1 MDVKRTRESWRVL
14 RIQSELVDGIEKL
27 VDLGPAVTL
36 YGSARLPESSPY
48 YQAAHDLAERLS
60 RAGINV
66 LTGGGPGIMEAGN
79 RGAYGKGASSI
90 GLNIKLPREENAN
103 AFQDIS
109 INFRYFFLRK
119 LMFVKYACGFVLF
132 PGGFGTLD
140 EMFEAL
146 TLVQTKKIKR
156 FPIVLYGTEY
166 WRGLVD
172 WLENTLVEGGY
183 ISPEDTALFH
193 LTDDVDEAFRL
204 LSRTHSE
211 LVPSLEEKHKF
222 VENL

>member
-109 INFRYFFLRK
+109 INFRYFFFASLCLLNTPAALCCFQAVLAPSMKCSKHSLWCKQKK
-119 LMFVKYACGFVLF
+119 LNAF
-132 PGGFGTLD
+132 PLCF
-140 EMFEAL
+140 
-146 TLVQTKKIKR
+146 
-156 FPIVLYGTEY
+156 
-166 WRGLVD
+166 
-172 WLENTLVEGGY
+172 
-183 ISPEDTALFH
+183 TA
-193 LTDDVDEAFRL
+193 
-204 LSRTHSE
+204 
-211 LVPSLEEKHKF
+211 PSIGA
-222 VENL
+222 V